1 VSTFS
6 KLWIKLRNRAYRNAF
21 VAAQLKRGI
30 PFQLRVM
37 RKKLGLSQA
46 DVARLAGVSQGVIS
60 RAEDSDYG
68 NLTFNNVLRIAA
80 GLDVAFVGR
89 LVPFSDLARWFDNLS
104 EESVQVSTFDEE
116 DQRLEGL
123 GTTVD
128 VHIVHAP
135 VAFSLGDLYPQQIT
149 RNVCSVTTTTT
160 PVVGAFGLTCGTPT
174 LVVRQC
180 ATQIYYGTKQ
190 QEAIAKQV
198 GSSHVRDVINFTT
211 PERYARAS

>member
-6 KLWIKLRNRAYRNAF
+6 KLWIKLRNKAYRHAF
-21 VAAQLKRGI
+21 VATQLKRGI
-30 PFQLRVM
+30 PFQFRVM

-104 EESVQVSTFDEE
+104 EESVQVPTFEEE

-123 GTTVD
+123 GTTFD
-128 VHIVHAP
+128 IHP
-135 VAFSLGDLYPQQIT
+135 VSAAAIGAGAQGWAYMMLGQEQGNEQPDLLLPKQNT
-149 RNVCSVTTTTT
+149 GTNK
-160 PVVGAFGLTCGTPT
+160 GA
-174 LVVRQC
+174 
-180 ATQIYYGTKQ
+180 
-190 QEAIAKQV
+190 
-198 GSSHVRDVINFTT
+198 
-211 PERYARAS
+211 ERAAA